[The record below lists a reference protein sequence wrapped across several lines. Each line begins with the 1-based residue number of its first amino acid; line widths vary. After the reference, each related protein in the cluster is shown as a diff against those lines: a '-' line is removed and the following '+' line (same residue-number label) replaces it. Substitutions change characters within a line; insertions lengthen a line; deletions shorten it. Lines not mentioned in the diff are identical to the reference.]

1 MGLAL
6 RMLLV
11 DPSDRIHRFGIAKF
25 DEMRRNPALHR
36 YPQFAGQ
43 RVRTVEAVVQLVDRK
58 PTRVVRMTFDIFTF
72 DRAGR
77 FDSETFERQQ
87 FSRFELGVM
96 PDGRELTAKCDA
108 SANVVDATIHFA
120 ARGGRWV
127 PPKALVRALR
137 DAALNHVK
145 CPSL

>member
-6 RMLLV
+6 RVLLV
-11 DPSDRIHRFGIAKF
+11 DRSDRVHRFGIAKF
-25 DEMRRNPALHR
+25 DEMRRNPARHR

-72 DRAGR
+72 DRAGC

-87 FSRFELGVM
+87 FSRFLEEEQQRRQAVIEGLRGEIEK
-96 PDGRELTAKCDA
+96 GRRSGKPKPA
-108 SANVVDATIHFA
+108 SEVLDRLERKYTKMAND
-120 ARGGRWV
+120 RR
-127 PPKALVRALR
+127 K
-137 DAALNHVK
+137 
-145 CPSL
+145 

>member
-25 DEMRRNPALHR
+25 DKMRRNPARHR

-87 FSRFELGVM
+87 FSRFESGVM
-96 PDGRELTAKCDA
+96 PGGRELTAECDA

-127 PPKALVRALR
+127 PPKALARALR

-145 CPSL
+145 CPWL

>member
-1 MGLAL
+1 VGLSS

-11 DPSDRIHRFGIAKF
+11 DPSDCIHRFSIAKF
-25 DEMRRNPALHR
+25 DEMRRNPARHR

-72 DRAGR
+72 DHVGC
-77 FDSETFERQQ
+77 FDSDTFERQQ

-96 PDGRELTAKCDA
+96 PDGRELTADDA

-127 PPKALVRALR
+127 PPKALARALC
-137 DAALNHVK
+137 DAALNLVT
-145 CPSL
+145 CPWL